1 MERDDFT
8 HGLLVDGETRTET
21 LKGGNVTINRIG
33 TFSYY
38 QFNTSHV
45 PYRCCVLAQPRP
57 EIRLVFVSKGQDIH
71 IGCDGEMK
79 AFSVGESNCSFVK
92 EGCTQE
98 IAIHGDGA
106 CELFMLVVGLSDIS
120 LPIAD
125 SQPHLYGFLNANKCT
140 WLLEGQNMVLG
151 VRKIAVI
158 QQILHERK
166 PAYLQRTYTQL
177 KLAELFVLFLEKAD
191 RFDNEGALTQLRPDD
206 LERIRKVGNLLYN
219 QPAKSYSLVGLAHAV
234 GTNEATL
241 KKNFKAVYGTTVFG
255 YLTARRMELAK
266 TLLQTKE
273 LKVAAVAHE
282 VGYKY
287 ASHFTAAFRKH
298 FGILPNKLLR
308 MFIPAFS
315 ILAELETIC
324 AFLLVA

>member
-8 HGLLVDGETRTET
+8 HGLLADGETRTET
-21 LKGGNVTINRIG
+21 LKGGDVTISRFG

-38 QFNTSHV
+38 RFCTSHV
-45 PYRCCVLAQPRP
+45 AYHCRILAQPRP
-57 EIRLVFVSKGQDIH
+57 EIRLVFVSKGQDIRV
-71 IGCDGEMK
+71 GCEGEMR
-79 AFSVGESNCSFVK
+79 AFSVGESNCTFTK

-98 IAIHGDGA
+98 MDIHGEGA
-106 CELFMLVVGLSDIS
+106 CELFMLVVGLSDFS
-120 LPIAD
+120 LPVAD
-125 SQPHLYGFLNANKCT
+125 SEPHLYGFLNANKCA
-140 WLLEGQNMVLG
+140 WLLDEQNMVLG

-177 KLAELFVLFLEKAD
+177 KLAELFVLFLEKAEG
-191 RFDNEGALTQLRPDD
+191 FDNKGALTQLRPDD
-206 LERIRKVGNLLYN
+206 LERIRKVRNLLDN

-266 TLLQTKE
+266 ALLQRKE

-298 FGILPNKLLR
+298 FGVLPNKLLR
-308 MFIPAFS
+308 TFIPAFP
-315 ILAELETIC
+315 LLGELEAMGT
-324 AFLLVA
+324 FLFVG